1 MSPLTSRASRGA
13 RTGSAES
20 LATLAERRDALVR
33 ARDDLEGI
41 APSDALAATGDMLE
55 RLDARTALSAEHT
68 VIGFFGATGSGKS
81 SLMNTLVGR
90 EISPAAV
97 RRPTTRDPHA
107 AVLDPA
113 GADALLDW
121 LEVADRHEVH
131 DGPLHDALVRAA
143 AGGARPAAGT
153 GSDAGMVLLDLPDL
167 DSVQDSHRAIAER
180 MTGMVDV
187 LVWVTDPQKYA
198 DRVLHR
204 DFVEPFAGH
213 DAVTLV
219 LLNQIDTVRE
229 EERESVRA
237 SLEQIVRR
245 DGLEHAPVL
254 AVSAETGAG
263 LADVRSRFAAVA
275 HAREAIAVRRR
286 ADLREAAL
294 ELRGAADPS
303 GLPARIPSAAERE
316 LEDALGAAA
325 RIDPVAEAVGKAYRH
340 RADAR
345 SGWPVVRWLRRV
357 RPDPLARLH
366 LGAGGGGAGR
376 AAPGARG
383 SRGPRG
389 GEPAEARSS
398 LPAPDAATSARAS
411 EGLRGFADA
420 VSRDGSD
427 PWRAAVRRSARSRE
441 DELPDALDQ
450 AVVGADLSR
459 RTRGW
464 WWPVL
469 DVLQWLAMAAWVVG
483 LGWLVLNAIL
493 AFFQVP
499 APPMPMVREL
509 WVPIPLP
516 TALIVLGVGAG
527 ILLAVLGGVLAG
539 LVSRLHAAR
548 ARRLL
553 RARVRRVAAELVVGP
568 VQSTLGAARRSAT
581 DLAAAS
587 GDAPPRRV

>member
-1 MSPLTSRASRGA
+1 MSPRASRASRGA
-13 RTGSAES
+13 LTGSAES
-20 LATLAERRDALVR
+20 LASLAERRDALVR
-33 ARDDLEGI
+33 ARDDLEDI
-41 APSDALAATGDMLE
+41 APSDALAATGEMLE

-121 LEVADRHEVH
+121 LEVSDRHEVH
-131 DGPLHDALVRAA
+131 DGPLHDALARAA
-143 AGGARPAAGT
+143 AEADGRAGKAGRAAGAGRTT
-153 GSDAGMVLLDLPDL
+153 GDGPAAGMVLLDLPDL
-167 DSVQDSHRAIAER
+167 DSVQDAHRDIAER

-229 EERESVRA
+229 DERESVRA

-275 HAREAIAVRRR
+275 QAREAIAVRRR
-286 ADLREAAL
+286 ADLWEAAVG
-294 ELRGAADPS
+294 LRTAADPS
-303 GLPARIPSAAERE
+303 GLPGRVPSAAERS

-366 LGAGGGGAGR
+366 LGAD
-376 AAPGARG
+376 G
-383 SRGPRG
+383 SRGAQ
-389 GEPAEARSS
+389 EAEARSS

-411 EGLRGFADA
+411 GGLRGFADT

-493 AFFQVP
+493 GFFQVP
-499 APPMPMVREL
+499 APPMPMIREL
-509 WVPIPLP
+509 WVPFPLP
-516 TALIVLGVGAG
+516 TALIVLGVGTG
-527 ILLAVLGGVLAG
+527 ILLAVLGGALAA

-553 RARVRRVAAELVVGP
+553 RVRVRVVAAELVVDP
-568 VQSTLGAARRSAT
+568 VQSTLEAARRSAT

-587 GDAPPRRV
+587 GDAPPQRV

>member
-1 MSPLTSRASRGA
+1 MSPRTSRASRASRGA
-13 RTGSAES
+13 RTGSADS
-20 LATLAERRDALVR
+20 LASLAERRDALVR

-41 APSDALAATGDMLE
+41 APSDALAATGEMLE

-131 DGPLHDALVRAA
+131 DGPLHDALARAA
-143 AGGARPAAGT
+143 AEGAGHAGKA
-153 GSDAGMVLLDLPDL
+153 GRAGKPGPSAGMVLLDLPDL
-167 DSVQDSHRAIAER
+167 DSVQDAHRDIAER

-229 EERESVRA
+229 DERESVRT

-275 HAREAIAVRRR
+275 QAREAIAVRRR
-286 ADLREAAL
+286 ADLREAAVG
-294 ELRGAADPS
+294 LRTAADPS
-303 GLPARIPSAAERE
+303 GLPGRVPSAAERS

-366 LGAGGGGAGR
+366 LGAD
-376 AAPGARG
+376 G
-383 SRGPRG
+383 SRGAQG
-389 GEPAEARSS
+389 AEARSS

-411 EGLRGFADA
+411 EGLRGFADT

-493 AFFQVP
+493 GFFQVP
-499 APPMPMVREL
+499 APPMPMIREL

-527 ILLAVLGGVLAG
+527 ILLTVLGGALAA
-539 LVSRLHAAR
+539 LVSCLHAAR

-553 RARVRRVAAELVVGP
+553 RARVRVVAAELVVDP
-568 VQSTLGAARRSAT
+568 VQSTLAAARRSAT

-587 GDAPPRRV
+587 GDAPPQRV

>member
-1 MSPLTSRASRGA
+1 MSPRTSRSPRGA
-13 RTGSAES
+13 RAGSAET

-33 ARDDLEGI
+33 AREDLGGI
-41 APSDALAATGDMLE
+41 APADALDATGEMLE

-81 SLMNTLVGR
+81 SLMNTLVGE

-121 LEVADRHEVH
+121 LEVADRHEVQG
-131 DGPLHDALVRAA
+131 GPLHDALAQAAADGAGRAA
-143 AGGARPAAGT
+143 RAGRAGGASGT
-153 GSDAGMVLLDLPDL
+153 GPAAGMVLLDLPDL
-167 DSVQDSHRAIAER
+167 DSVQESHRDIAER

-229 EERESVRA
+229 DERESVHA
-237 SLEQIVRR
+237 SLEQIVRG

-254 AVSAETGAG
+254 AVSAQTGAG
-263 LADVRSRFAAVA
+263 LAEVRSRFAAVA
-275 HAREAIAVRRR
+275 QAREAIAMRRR
-286 ADLREAAL
+286 ADLREAATG
-294 ELRGAADPS
+294 LREAADPS
-303 GLPARIPSAAERE
+303 GLPDRVPPAAERS

-325 RIDPVAEAVGKAYRH
+325 RIEPVAEAVGKAYRH

-357 RPDPLARLH
+357 RPDPLGRLH
-366 LGAGGGGAGR
+366 LGADA
-376 AAPGARG
+376 
-383 SRGPRG
+383 SRGGRG
-389 GEPAEARSS
+389 AEARSS
-398 LPAPDAATSARAS
+398 LPVPDAATSARAS
-411 EGLRGFADA
+411 EGLRGFADT
-420 VSRDGSD
+420 VSREGSA

-483 LGWLVLNAIL
+483 LGWLVLNAVL

-499 APPMPMVREL
+499 APPMPMIREL

-516 TALIVLGVGAG
+516 TALVVLGVGAG
-527 ILLAVLGGVLAG
+527 ILLAVLGGALAA

-553 RARVRRVAAELVVGP
+553 RARVHEVAADLVVGP
-568 VQSTLGAARRSAT
+568 VQDRLDAARRSAT
-581 DLAAAS
+581 DLAEAG

>member
-1 MSPLTSRASRGA
+1 MSPRSTRAARAGA
-13 RTGSAES
+13 RGSVET
-20 LATLAERRDALVR
+20 LASLAERRDALAR
-33 ARDDLEGI
+33 AREDLEEI
-41 APSDALAATGDMLE
+41 APADALAASGEMLE
-55 RLDARTALSAEHT
+55 RLDARTALSSEHT

-81 SLMNTLVGR
+81 SLMNSLVGQ

-97 RRPTTRDPHA
+97 RRPTTRSAHA

-131 DGPLHDALVRAA
+131 GGPLHDALELAARGPGASRGSRSPRGSASA
-143 AGGARPAAGT
+143 AGAIAADA
-153 GSDAGMVLLDLPDL
+153 SAGMVLLDLPDL
-167 DSVQDSHRAIAER
+167 DSVQDAHRVIAER

-229 EERESVRA
+229 DEREGVRA

-254 AVSAETGAG
+254 AVSAETGTG
-263 LADVRSRFAAVA
+263 LEDVRSRFAGVA
-275 HAREAIAVRRR
+275 QAREAIAVRRR

-294 ELRGAADPS
+294 ELRDAADPS

-316 LEDALGAAA
+316 LEDALGASA

-366 LGAGGGGAGR
+366 LGAEG
-376 AAPGARG
+376 
-383 SRGPRG
+383 
-389 GEPAEARSS
+389 ARSS
-398 LPAPDAATSARAS
+398 GGTRGGLGPRSAGGRAS
-411 EGLRGFADA
+411 LL
-420 VSRDGSD
+420 
-427 PWRAAVRRSARSRE
+427 PARSRRG
-441 DELPDALDQ
+441 DGGPRLRGPARL
-450 AVVGADLSR
+450 R
-459 RTRGW
+459 RCHQPRRLRSLARGR
-464 WWPVL
+464 
-469 DVLQWLAMAAWVVG
+469 
-483 LGWLVLNAIL
+483 
-493 AFFQVP
+493 
-499 APPMPMVREL
+499 APLR
-509 WVPIPLP
+509 PLP
-516 TALIVLGVGAG
+516 
-527 ILLAVLGGVLAG
+527 
-539 LVSRLHAAR
+539 
-548 ARRLL
+548 
-553 RARVRRVAAELVVGP
+553 
-568 VQSTLGAARRSAT
+568 
-581 DLAAAS
+581 
-587 GDAPPRRV
+587 

>member
-1 MSPLTSRASRGA
+1 MSPRSTRAARAGA
-13 RTGSAES
+13 RGSVET
-20 LATLAERRDALVR
+20 LASLAERRDALAR
-33 ARDDLEGI
+33 AREDLEEI
-41 APSDALAATGDMLE
+41 APADALAASGEMLE
-55 RLDARTALSAEHT
+55 RLDARTALSSEHT

-81 SLMNTLVGR
+81 SLMNSLVGQ

-97 RRPTTRDPHA
+97 RRPTTRSAHA

-131 DGPLHDALVRAA
+131 GGPLHDALELAAGAA
-143 AGGARPAAGT
+143 AADA
-153 GSDAGMVLLDLPDL
+153 SAGMVLLDLPDL
-167 DSVQDSHRAIAER
+167 DSVQDAHRVIAER

-229 EERESVRA
+229 DEREGVRA

-254 AVSAETGAG
+254 AVSAETGTG
-263 LADVRSRFAAVA
+263 LEDVRSRFAGVA
-275 HAREAIAVRRR
+275 QAREAIAVRRR

-294 ELRGAADPS
+294 ELRDAADPS

-316 LEDALGAAA
+316 LEDALGASA

-366 LGAGGGGAGR
+366 LGADGARSSGGTRGGCAR
-376 AAPGARG
+376 AAQA
-383 SRGPRG
+383 
-389 GEPAEARSS
+389 AEARSS
-398 LPAPDAATSARAS
+398 LPAPDAATAARAS
-411 EGLRGFADA
+411 EGMRGFADA
-420 VSRDGSD
+420 ISRDGSD

-483 LGWLVLNAIL
+483 LGWLVLNAAL

-499 APPMPMVREL
+499 APPMPMIREL

-527 ILLAVLGGVLAG
+527 ILLAVLGGAIAA
-539 LVSRLHAAR
+539 LVSRIHAAR

-553 RARVRRVAAELVVGP
+553 RSRVRAVAADLVVGP
-568 VQSTLGAARRSAT
+568 VQERLDAARRSAT
-581 DLAAAS
+581 DLAEAS

>member
-1 MSPLTSRASRGA
+1 MSPRTSRTSRASRGA

-20 LATLAERRDALVR
+20 LASLAERRDALVR

-41 APSDALAATGDMLE
+41 APSDALAATGEMLE

-131 DGPLHDALVRAA
+131 DGPLHDALARAA
-143 AGGARPAAGT
+143 AERAGRAGNDGPA
-153 GSDAGMVLLDLPDL
+153 AGMVLLDLPDL
-167 DSVQDSHRAIAER
+167 DSVQDAHRDIAER

-229 EERESVRA
+229 DERESVRA

-275 HAREAIAVRRR
+275 QAREAIAVRRR
-286 ADLREAAL
+286 ADLREAAVG
-294 ELRGAADPS
+294 LRTAADPS
-303 GLPARIPSAAERE
+303 GLPGRVPSAAERS

-366 LGAGGGGAGR
+366 LGAD
-376 AAPGARG
+376 G
-383 SRGPRG
+383 SRGAQ
-389 GEPAEARSS
+389 EAEARSS

-411 EGLRGFADA
+411 EGLRGFADT

-441 DELPDALDQ
+441 DELPDALDR

-493 AFFQVP
+493 GFFQVP
-499 APPMPMVREL
+499 APPMPMIREL
-509 WVPIPLP
+509 WVPVPLP

-527 ILLAVLGGVLAG
+527 ILLAVLGGALAA

-553 RARVRRVAAELVVGP
+553 RARVRVVAAELVVDP
-568 VQSTLGAARRSAT
+568 VQSTLEAARRSAT

-587 GDAPPRRV
+587 GDAPPQRV